1 MKRKS
6 IKTYLITIFSL
17 LFLVVLISSGVMYY
31 RTTSKELID
40 DSKDT
45 LLEIAKSSV
54 KIVES
59 RIDGEFKTVET
70 IANRD
75 RIRDITYPLDE
86 KLKLLQGEKDRNKYI
101 TLGISDLEG
110 NLTTTEGEVTNI
122 KDRSYFQEA
131 IKSGRG
137 ISDPI
142 ISKVNN
148 SLNLVFAVPIKQDDN
163 IYSLL
168 VAAADGNILSSII
181 EDISVGDTGEA
192 FMINKE
198 GTTIAHKNRDLVLN
212 MDNDFESV
220 KEDPSLKGIVELEK
234 LMVEGKIDSG
244 KYDYNGVEK
253 LMGFAPISSTGW
265 SIGVNVLQSEVLE
278 NLSKIRNQS
287 IIITL
292 VALAISLII
301 MYRVINKII
310 EPIKLLDEN
319 LGSLAS
325 GDLTVKISEKYL
337 KRKDEFGR
345 LANSE
350 KKLLDSMNQMIGGI
364 RHIGLNV
371 EINSADLSAASQ
383 QMAASTEE
391 VATAVQEIAKGSEF
405 QASNLIEVNDILAE
419 FDQELENMVQSI
431 VQIDGS
437 SKGIYGDVASS
448 DENMK
453 KLSAAIDSTTKTIN
467 LFLDKIVKLG
477 ESIMEIDKITDLINE
492 ISEQTNLLALNAA
505 IEAARAG
512 EAGRGF
518 AVVSEEIR
526 KLAEQTKNSI
536 GDINNIVHDIHGEVD
551 VINHSINDI
560 NEEMNSQ
567 EKVTITT
574 IELFESVME
583 SIRKMVD
590 QIGELNQST
599 ENVNRGKDMII
610 SRIEEISSEAQQV
623 SASSEEIAA
632 SAEEMN
638 ASVEEVSASAEA
650 LSGMTESMM
659 KEVNKFKI
667 LEENENKKE

>member
-6 IKTYLITIFSL
+6 VKTYLTTIFSL
-17 LFLVVLISSGVMYY
+17 LFLVVLISSGLIYY
-31 RTTSKELID
+31 RITSKQLVD
-40 DSKDT
+40 DSKNT

-75 RIRDITYPLDE
+75 IIRDITYPLDE

-101 TLGISDLEG
+101 ILGISDLEG

-142 ISKVNN
+142 ISRVDN
-148 SLNLVFAVPIKQDDN
+148 SIDLFFAVPIKQDN
-163 IYSLL
+163 NVYSLL
-168 VAAADGNILSSII
+168 VAAVDGNELSLII
-181 EDISVGDTGEA
+181 EDISIRETGKA

-198 GTTIAHKNRDLVLN
+198 GITIAHQNKELVYN
-212 MDNDFESV
+212 MDNDFENV
-220 KEDPSLKGIVELEK
+220 KEDPSLESLVELEK
-234 LMVEGKIDSG
+234 LMIEGKTGYGS
-244 KYDYNGVEK
+244 YSYNGQDK
-253 LMGFAPISSTGW
+253 FLGYAPVSNTGW
-265 SIGVNVLQSEVLE
+265 SIGVEILQSEVLK

-292 VALAISLII
+292 VALVISLII
-301 MYRVINKII
+301 MYRVINRII
-310 EPIKLLDEN
+310 EPIKLLDKN
-319 LGSLAS
+319 LGLIAS
-325 GDLTVKISEKYL
+325 GDLTVKVSEKYL
-337 KRKDEFGR
+337 RGKDEFGR

-350 KKLLDSMNQMIGGI
+350 KKLLDAMNEIIGDI

-371 EINSADLSAASQ
+371 DVNSADLSAASQ

-391 VATAVQEIAKGSEF
+391 VATAIQEIAKASEF
-405 QASNLIEVNDILAE
+405 QASNLIEVNNILTQ

-431 VQIDGS
+431 TQIDGS
-437 SKGIYGDVASS
+437 SREVYGDIASS

-453 KLSAAIDSTTKTIN
+453 ELSETIDSTTKTIN

-512 EAGRGF
+512 EAGKGF

-526 KLAEQTKNSI
+526 KLAEQTKHSI
-536 GDINNIVHDIHGEVD
+536 EDINNIVHDIHGEVD
-551 VINHSINDI
+551 AINHSINDI
-560 NEEMNSQ
+560 NEEMTSQ

-574 IELFESVME
+574 IEIFESIME
-583 SIRKMVD
+583 SIRKMVG

-599 ENVNRGKDMII
+599 ENVNHGKDMII

-650 LSGMTESMM
+650 LSSMTESMM
-659 KEVNKFKI
+659 KEVNRFKVF
-667 LEENENKKE
+667 EGKEN